1 MSHTTEDAI
10 SSSHYTLHLAGL
22 TRELPIVRVSE
33 HLRIASFVILGD
45 AELVVAAARA
55 LADKLPQDIDC
66 LMTAEAK
73 GIPLAQELS
82 RILGLKHYVVARK
95 SKKPYMVNPLCVSVN
110 SITTQKTQTL
120 YLDKSDY
127 EYIQNAR
134 VVLIDDVISTGESLE
149 GIDLL
154 AEKVGA
160 QVIARAALLAEG
172 SASDRDDIIYLEKLP
187 LFED

>member
-1 MSHTTEDAI
+1 
-10 SSSHYTLHLAGL
+10 
-22 TRELPIVRVSE
+22 
-33 HLRIASFVILGD
+33 
-45 AELVVAAARA
+45 
-55 LADKLPQDIDC
+55 
-66 LMTAEAK
+66 MTAEAK

-172 SASDRDDIIYLEKLP
+172 SAADRDDIIYLEKLP